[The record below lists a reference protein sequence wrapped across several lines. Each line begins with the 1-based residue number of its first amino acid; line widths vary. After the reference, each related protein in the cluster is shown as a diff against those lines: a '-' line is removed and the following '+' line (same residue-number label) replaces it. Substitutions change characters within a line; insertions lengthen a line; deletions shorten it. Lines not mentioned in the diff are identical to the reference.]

1 MPLTDTAIRAAKPT
15 EKQQKLF
22 DGKGLY
28 LLITPRGTK
37 SWRLKY
43 HFQGKEKLIS
53 LGTYPATSLKEA
65 REKAADARKAI
76 ENGMDPSAQR
86 KLEKQLSQNTFEL
99 VAMEWHARQ
108 SAKWSPS
115 YADATLGRMRRNL
128 FPFIGS
134 TPVNAITAPELLALL
149 RKVEA
154 RGTIG
159 TTHALKHICS
169 GIMRYAIATGRAD
182 HDPAADLRGA
192 LMPHVKKH
200 RPA

>member
-1 MPLTDTAIRAAKPT
+1 MSLTDTAIRAAKPA

-22 DGKGLY
+22 DAKGLY
-28 LLITPRGTK
+28 LLITPGGTK

-76 ENGMDPSAQR
+76 ENGIDPSAQR
-86 KLEKQLSQNTFEL
+86 KLDKQLAQNTFEL
-99 VAMEWHARQ
+99 VAMEWIERQ
-108 SAKWSPS
+108 KTKWSPG
-115 YADATLGRMRRNL
+115 YADTTYRRLKRNL

-134 TPVNAITAPELLALL
+134 KPVNAITAPELLALL

-154 RGTIG
+154 RGIIG
-159 TTHALKHICS
+159 TAHALKNHWS
-169 GIMRYAIATGRAD
+169 
-182 HDPAADLRGA
+182 
-192 LMPHVKKH
+192 
-200 RPA
+200 